1 MYSQVNSAC
10 CIKYQ
15 LINNIFIS
23 ADIVRHILA
32 SAAGS
37 GEDICNNMYDNICSN
52 ICGNICGHFY
62 DNVGGKALE
71 GYQKV

>member
-10 CIKYQ
+10 CIKYW
-15 LINNIFIS
+15 LNNNIFIS
-23 ADIVRHILA
+23 ADIVRYILA

-37 GEDICNNMYDNICSN
+37 GEDICNN
-52 ICGNICGHFY
+52 ICGNICGNIYGNIY